1 MDDQQFRQLLK
12 YFKLSWQGYRKVRK
26 GIKRRICRHMSF
38 LGCKNVTA
46 YILELEKSEE
56 VRRQCERLMTVS
68 ISRFFR
74 DRKLWETLQKE
85 ILPQFVERHRRK
97 IKVWSAGCAC
107 GEEVYSL
114 KIIWEVL
121 TASINGMPRLEI
133 TGTDMNPIYLER
145 ARTGIYPSSSLKE
158 LPGGLRSEYFHAQPA
173 KKSYFVKPSLKKG
186 IIWELNH
193 LLADPPGSSFE
204 LVFLRNNVL
213 TYYQDE
219 LKRYSLKKVI
229 NCLALDGLLII
240 GSHEKLPFERPDLV
254 PLSSLPYVFRKS
266 KGCEQVKRQKA
277 FRDSLIMYFQRVL
290 T

>member
-1 MDDQQFRQLLK
+1 MDDQQFRQLLQ

-26 GIKRRICRHMSF
+26 GVKRRIYRHMNF
-38 LGCKNVTA
+38 LGCKNITA
-46 YILELEKSEE
+46 YLLELEKSEE
-56 VRRQCERLMTVS
+56 VRNQCERLMTVS
-68 ISRFFR
+68 ISRFFL
-74 DRKLWETLQKE
+74 DQKLWEILQKE
-85 ILPQFVERHRRK
+85 ILPHLVKRHRRK

-114 KIIWEVL
+114 KIIWEIL
-121 TASINGMPRLEI
+121 TASVKGMPELEI

-158 LPGGLRSEYFHAQPA
+158 LPEGLRSEYFHAQPA

-186 IIWELNH
+186 IIWKLNH

-219 LKRYSLKKVI
+219 LKEYALKQVI

-240 GSHEKLPFERPDLV
+240 GSHEKLAFERLDLV
-254 PLSSLPYVFRKS
+254 PLSSLPYVFKKKA
-266 KGCEQVKRQKA
+266 KGVNK
-277 FRDSLIMYFQRVL
+277 
-290 T
+290 